1 MENDEESMHM
11 KRREEKRRKTEIR
24 AGTRKGKGKGN
35 EGELLISVR
44 ACVRACVQDSR
55 AFNSIMIRDEPRDC
69 CCSRNERCRGW
80 GMEKNSF

>member
-44 ACVRACVQDSR
+44 ACVRAGLE
-55 AFNSIMIRDEPRDC
+55 SI
-69 CCSRNERCRGW
+69 
-80 GMEKNSF
+80 